1 MKRRDDAVRDY
12 LRLRG
17 AASHVVAGGLEG
29 LLEAWERTVE
39 QIEVG
44 YPFTLD
50 DYLNDL
56 DTRDLLAGAM
66 EKAPAADAARARLAA
81 ADIRLR
87 ALLVPTDEC
96 LWGEGVAE
104 DEGWSR
110 NTHWWYFGRPRNPGP
125 DLAEDLGLGSA

>member
-1 MKRRDDAVRDY
+1 MKRGDDAVRDY

-17 AASHVVAGGLEG
+17 AASHVVAGGLDG
-29 LLEAWERTVE
+29 LLETWERTVE

-56 DTRDLLAGAM
+56 DIRDLLAGAIEM
-66 EKAPAADAARARLAA
+66 VSGAAAARARLTA
-81 ADIRLR
+81 ADTRLR
-87 ALLVPTDEC
+87 ALLVPTEEC

-125 DLAEDLGLGSA
+125 DLAEDLGLGSG